1 MMNDLYKLLFFTPT
15 THKSLGLISDNKL
28 KNIHNYLVDVDLLTL
43 RLAQLKYNTRVRN
56 NEADWWDDLEV
67 YIGLPT
73 YNVRNLDLLNLSTS
87 VPFGLLYDILNIST
101 SNQNI
106 SILHK
111 WNIFD
116 VDELCHTDVD
126 EFSMYCLAQEYNIEK
141 SDGIFANYSQK
152 IWGIPQVKL
161 IEQLVDHPHK
171 NLIKKKTLAII
182 EILQFRQG
190 FQGYQSLKAA
200 LKVFKLLKNKEL
212 HFSDIEGFV
221 CFEREELPDH
231 GKYTNEHK
239 PIEDFDLND
248 FFEFGTLII
257 ELSRFYDDDFDHFL
271 NYIQKKISDESS
283 EAFSENE
290 KLILK
295 DLCEKYLRNQESL
308 NS

>member
-73 YNVRNLDLLNLSTS
+73 YNVRNLDLLDLSTS

-116 VDELCHTDVD
+116 VDELCHTEVD

-152 IWGIPQVKL
+152 IWGIPQGEI
-161 IEQLVDHPHK
+161 IEQLVDHTHK
-171 NLIKKKTLAII
+171 NLIKKKEII
-182 EILQFRQG
+182 FFNKSDLLDEKKITEKLKEFKRKVKSKYEII
-190 FQGYQSLKAA
+190 S
-200 LKVFKLLKNKEL
+200 VFSKEDIKKIKKLLIKNA
-212 HFSDIEGFV
+212 
-221 CFEREELPDH
+221 
-231 GKYTNEHK
+231 N
-239 PIEDFDLND
+239 
-248 FFEFGTLII
+248 
-257 ELSRFYDDDFDHFL
+257 
-271 NYIQKKISDESS
+271 
-283 EAFSENE
+283 
-290 KLILK
+290 
-295 DLCEKYLRNQESL
+295 
-308 NS
+308 